1 MRPRAQDS
9 LDWQDLLFLKK
20 ENYYYLNNKSA
31 SPTSPAASWPHF
43 RGWEMRC
50 FPTLGQLLIVSA
62 LRFPACRLGMPYLCE
77 NAMMSRR
84 ASLPPRLACAIVL
97 RYLDIAAL
105 EGIMMRLGMVK
116 TSNNFVYASSSE
128 SAYLHI

>member
-9 LDWQDLLFLKK
+9 LDWQDLLYLKK
-20 ENYYYLNNKSA
+20 KIIITLI
-31 SPTSPAASWPHF
+31 TSPPVPPVPLPAGHISVA
-43 RGWEMRC
+43 GKTNC

-84 ASLPPRLACAIVL
+84 ALPPRLAFAIVL
-97 RYLDIAAL
+97 RHPDIAAL
-105 EGIMMRLGMVK
+105 EGIMMRLGMMK
-116 TSNNFVYASSSE
+116 ASDNVCE
-128 SAYLHI
+128 CTQ

>member
-1 MRPRAQDS
+1 MVTARLSNAPQSAGLPGLAGLAIS
-9 LDWQDLLFLKK
+9 KK
-20 ENYYYLNNKSA
+20 ENYYNFNNKSA

-43 RGWEMRC
+43 RGWEIRC
-50 FPTLGQLLIVSA
+50 FPTFGQLLIVSA

-84 ASLPPRLACAIVL
+84 ALPPRLAFAIVL
-97 RYLDIAAL
+97 RHLGIAAL

-116 TSNNFVYASSSE
+116 KQVTTFVCKQ
-128 SAYLHI
+128 